1 MIASLR
7 GKVSYILPPAK
18 RGNFVV
24 IDVVGVGYQVGV
36 PGRVAAG
43 LKAGQELLL
52 YTHLEVREDS
62 HELFGFSTREEL
74 QFFQLLL
81 SVQRVGTRMAIH
93 LLDVATIDEI
103 RQAVAANAPGRLA
116 GKPGIGE
123 RIAEL
128 LIAGLRGKLMK
139 TAGSV
144 VSADA
149 AVVEESRQALLALGF
164 PPAEAERALARVNP
178 QGKTSET
185 IIRAALKELGA
196 APVKKERR

>member
-7 GKVSYILPPAK
+7 GTVGYIHPPAK

-24 IDVVGVGYQVGV
+24 VDVGGVGYQVGV

-62 HELFGFSTREEL
+62 HALFGFSTREEL

-81 SVQRVGTRMAIH
+81 SVPRVGTRMALH
-93 LLDVATIDEI
+93 LLDVATLDEI
-103 RQAVAANAPGRLA
+103 RQAVVAGAPGRLA

-128 LIAGLRGKLMK
+128 LVSGLRGKLLQAAG
-139 TAGSV
+139 TA

-149 AVVEESRQALLALGF
+149 VVVEESRQALLALGF
-164 PPAEAERALARVNP
+164 PPAEAERALARISP
-178 QGKTSET
+178 EGKTSEA